1 MKGKYMTREQIVA
14 AFADILNEVADVEPA
29 DVTEGKSLG
38 DELDV
43 DSLAMVEI
51 IVAVEER
58 FGVELPEEELK
69 ELRLV
74 ADVVGRIE
82 KQLAPA

>member
-1 MKGKYMTREQIVA
+1 MTREQIVA

-29 DVTEGKSLG
+29 DVTEDKSLV

-58 FGVELPEEELK
+58 FGVELPEEALK

-74 ADVVGRIE
+74 SDVVGRIE

>member
-1 MKGKYMTREQIVA
+1 MTREEIVA
-14 AFADILNEVADVEPA
+14 GLAEILNEVADVEPS
-29 DVTEGKSLG
+29 DVAEEKSFVE
-38 DELDV
+38 ELDV

-74 ADVVGRIE
+74 SDVVGRVE
-82 KQLAPA
+82 KQLTPA

>member
-1 MKGKYMTREQIVA
+1 MNREQIVA
-14 AFADILNEVADVEPA
+14 GFAEILNEVADVEPA
-29 DVTEGKSLG
+29 DVTEEKSLN

-58 FGVELPEEELK
+58 FEVQLPEEELK

-74 ADVVGRIE
+74 SDVVGRIE